1 MSEEFMTATEV
12 AQFHAEGLR
21 MRTEAE
27 VLRKRAAEDRAAA
40 EYERGQ
46 AEHRLRTVEATEA
59 GISKREAALKAAGE
73 PEFLARLAEADAK
86 LKQAED
92 LMAYCRAQKI
102 GAMTALQQIN
112 EREKR
117 AEAAAR
123 ETPAAA

>member
-27 VLRKRAAEDRAAA
+27 VLRKRTAEDRAAA
-40 EYERGQ
+40 DYALGQ
-46 AEHRLRTVEATEA
+46 AEHRLRTVQATEA

-73 PEFLARLAEADAK
+73 REFLA
-86 LKQAED
+86 
-92 LMAYCRAQKI
+92 AQKDAADKLAQAQELMQAYDREKHHAAI
-102 GAMTALQQIN
+102 SLNQIN

-117 AEAAAR
+117 EAAAR
-123 ETPAAA
+123 ARGEAA